1 MRGSLKLWQSSF
13 LGLLVFGLGTN
24 LLMLVGPMFMLQI
37 YDRVLPSRSIP
48 TLVTLVCLVVALYAY
63 YSILDWLRARALIRA
78 SQRFGIQWSRAAFD
92 ASVRRPLAI
101 GSKSDNDAPIDD
113 LERIRSFLSGP
124 GPLAILD
131 MPWMP
136 AFLALVFLLHP
147 LLGWLAI
154 LGALVTILL
163 LALQE
168 ILSRGPSRD
177 TARVGARRALVATH
191 TRRNAETVMAMGMLD
206 RLGDRWTAIGSEYLD
221 AQAQTAD
228 RMAMLSS
235 ATRAWR
241 LLLQSAVLALG
252 AWLVI
257 SQEVTPGVM
266 IAASILVSRAL
277 APIEQAIGQW
287 RNFVAARQSV
297 GRLSRV
303 LEHMQD
309 EAPGTD
315 LPLPKNTLQV
325 IHVHAAAPGTTSPL
339 LQDIN
344 FALKAG
350 DGLGIIGLS
359 GSGKTSLVRV
369 LTGVWSHIRG
379 EVRLDGSTYGQWSA
393 ARLGTA
399 IGYLPQ
405 TVDLFD
411 GTIAENIARFDPNAD
426 SRDVLEAA
434 QLAGVHKLVTKFA
447 DGFDTRV
454 GSGGIELSAGQRQRI
469 GLARALYRSPF
480 LIVLDEPNSNLDGD
494 GEAALHAAIAAIR
507 AKGSIVIIVAHRA
520 SAISSIDLLLL
531 LQDGRQVSFGPRQ
544 QVLKV
549 LGATSGTARGPSL
562 NSLPPKPVGIGASEA
577 NIDG

>member
-1 MRGSLKLWQSSF
+1 
-13 LGLLVFGLGTN
+13 
-24 LLMLVGPMFMLQI
+24 
-37 YDRVLPSRSIP
+37 
-48 TLVTLVCLVVALYAY
+48 
-63 YSILDWLRARALIRA
+63 
-78 SQRFGIQWSRAAFD
+78 
-92 ASVRRPLAI
+92 
-101 GSKSDNDAPIDD
+101 
-113 LERIRSFLSGP
+113 
-124 GPLAILD
+124 
-131 MPWMP
+131 MP

-191 TRRNAETVMAMGMLD
+191 TRQNAETVMAMGMLD

-434 QLAGVHKLVTKFA
+434 QLAGVHKLVTKFT

-531 LQDGRQVSFGPRQ
+531 LQDGRQVRFGPRQ
-544 QVLKV
+544 QVLKA

>member
-63 YSILDWLRARALIRA
+63 YSILDWLRARALIRV

-124 GPLAILD
+124 GPIAILD

-168 ILSRGPSRD
+168 ISSRGPSRD

-221 AQAQTAD
+221 AQGQMAD

-303 LEHMQD
+303 LEHMQA

-369 LTGVWSHIRG
+369 LTGVWTHIRG
-379 EVRLDGSTYGQWSA
+379 EVRLDGSTYAQWSA
-393 ARLGTA
+393 DRLGSA

-411 GTIAENIARFDPNAD
+411 GTISENIARFDPNAD

-494 GEAALHAAIAAIR
+494 GEAALHSAIAAIR

-544 QVLKV
+544 QVLKA
-549 LGATSGTARGPSL
+549 LGATSGAARGPSQ
-562 NSLPPKPVGIGASEA
+562 SSVPPKLVGIGASEA
-577 NIDG
+577 NLDE

>member
-37 YDRVLPSRSIP
+37 YDRVLPSRSMP

-63 YSILDWLRARALIRA
+63 YSILDWLRARALIRV

-191 TRRNAETVMAMGMLD
+191 TRQNAETVMAMGMLD

-434 QLAGVHKLVTKFA
+434 QLAGVHKLVTKFT

-531 LQDGRQVSFGPRQ
+531 LQDGRQVRFGPRQ
-544 QVLKV
+544 QVLKA